1 MSGYAEE
8 AFANNEPQGQHAFL
22 AKPFELK
29 TLVAK
34 VKETMALVTFP
45 RHAPAS

>member
-1 MSGYAEE
+1 VSGYAEE

-34 VKETMALVTFP
+34 VKETMA
-45 RHAPAS
+45 S